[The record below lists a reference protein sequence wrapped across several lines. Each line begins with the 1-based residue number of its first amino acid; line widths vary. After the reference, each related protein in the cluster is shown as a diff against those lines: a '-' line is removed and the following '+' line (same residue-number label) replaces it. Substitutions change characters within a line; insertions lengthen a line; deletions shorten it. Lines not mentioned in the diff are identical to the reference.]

1 MIHQL
6 IETIEFVLGTV
17 SNTAS
22 YLRLWALSLAHSQL
36 AAVFLELVLVQY
48 GGGFES
54 ETGFGSV
61 VGLFLAFFAFFSITF
76 GVLMC
81 MDTMECF
88 LHTLR
93 LHWVEFQNKFYKG
106 SGYKFNPYSFTTVL
120 KNEMKRQ

>member
-1 MIHQL
+1 
-6 IETIEFVLGTV
+6 
-17 SNTAS
+17 
-22 YLRLWALSLAHSQL
+22 LAT
-36 AAVFLELVLVQY
+36 VFLELILVQY

-54 ETGFGSV
+54 ESTGWSIF
-61 VGLFLAFFAFFSITF
+61 GLFIAFFAFFSITF

-106 SGYKFNPYSFTTVL
+106 NGYKFSPYSIT
-120 KNEMKRQ
+120 